1 VHRPDLREL
10 QRAFWR
16 ALATRP
22 GGETAGVPELAQVVR
37 STERLSASE
46 RVDIYAGMYFW
57 RIVEALGEDFPKVA
71 AVVGA
76 DAFADLVR
84 DYLAGHPS
92 REPSIRHIGGAF
104 PAFLNGRTPDYLGDL
119 AQLEWARLD
128 VFDSAD
134 AVPLTLDELRG
145 VPATSWPALRF
156 ALVPA
161 CARIV
166 LDWPVHRLW
175 ADPEATLVA
184 ERTALRIWREDFV
197 VSQCVMDAG
206 EMEAL
211 ERLAA
216 GEPFAA
222 VCEAFADPVDAGALL
237 LRWIEDGIIARWGK
251 DPGDGSPA

>member
-1 VHRPDLREL
+1 MHGPDLREL

-16 ALATRP
+16 AVATP
-22 GGETAGVPELAQVVR
+22 PEGEGTGGAELARVVT
-37 STERLSASE
+37 STGRLSAAE
-46 RVDIYAGMYFW
+46 RVHIYAGMYFG

-76 DAFADLVR
+76 DTFADLVR
-84 DYLAGHPS
+84 DYLADHPS
-92 REPSIRHIGGAF
+92 TEPSIRHIGGAF
-104 PAFLNGRTPDYLGDL
+104 PAFLKGHTPEYLGDL
-119 AQLEWARLD
+119 ARLEWARLD
-128 VFDSAD
+128 VFDSPD
-134 AVPLTLDELRG
+134 AVPLTLDELRRI
-145 VPATSWPALRF
+145 PAARWPALGF

-175 ADPEATLVA
+175 ADPKATLVA
-184 ERTALRIWREDFV
+184 EPTALRIWREDFI

-206 EMEAL
+206 EMAAL

-222 VCEAFADPVDAGALL
+222 VCEAFDDPVEAGALL
-237 LRWIEDGIIARWGK
+237 LRWIEDGIIARWER
-251 DPGDGSPA
+251 DPDDGPLP

>member
-1 VHRPDLREL
+1 VHGPDLREL

-22 GGETAGVPELAQVVR
+22 GSDRTIPELAGVVR
-37 STERLSASE
+37 STGRLSATE
-46 RVDIYAGMYFW
+46 RIDIYSGMYFW

-84 DYLAGHPS
+84 DYLADHPS
-92 REPSIRHIGGAF
+92 TEPSIRHIGGAF
-104 PAFLNGRTPDYLGDL
+104 PAFLTGRTPAHLADL
-119 AQLEWARLD
+119 ARLEWARLD

-134 AVPLTLDELRG
+134 RMPLALDDLRAVPAAD
-145 VPATSWPALRF
+145 WPALRF
-156 ALVPA
+156 QLVPA

-175 ADPEATLVA
+175 VDPDATLVA
-184 ERTALRIWREDFV
+184 ERTALRVWREDFV
-197 VSQCVMDAG
+197 VSQCVMDRG
-206 EMEAL
+206 EEEAL
-211 ERLAA
+211 ARVAA

-222 VCEAFADPVDAGALL
+222 VCEAFADPTEAGARL
-237 LRWIEDGIIARWGK
+237 LRWIEDGIIARGGT
-251 DPGDGSPA
+251 DPAEGSLA